1 MESKLDF
8 DLKTFLNTKPLSV
21 PEAREKLAVPDTFY
35 LSQFENK
42 SANENQT
49 DEKIAEKTEADGIIT
64 EMTGLSIKDQPKTD
78 ELAAKQNDN
87 GHSNE
92 NNLNQPMAKVLKQ
105 LSYDAAHKYINHRVS
120 IAPMLDITNT
130 HYRTFARLMTSYSML
145 YTEMIHCD
153 TILNSKFV
161 DAYLTFDPVQHP
173 VVLQLG
179 GSNPEHLAKAAKLAV
194 DKYGYDEI
202 NLNCGCPS
210 PRVTCGSFGACLM
223 KEPELVVECI
233 NAIKAVVKV
242 PVHIKCRLGVDEHD
256 SYEFAR
262 NFIATISAKT
272 NMDHFIIHARK
283 AFLKGLNP
291 KENRTVPPLKY
302 DYVYQLAADFPHV
315 NFSIN
320 GGIKTIPEMR
330 GLLERGD
337 LLGCM
342 IGRVAY
348 ENIWTLAKIDRD
360 IFGAKGPGYSRR
372 EVLLAYGQYCDDAMK
387 QNPAINYMTLIKP
400 MLSLF
405 TGEKGATLFRRLL
418 SERHHYEAEGSVA
431 GVINKL
437 IKEMESINIGALDE
451 RVQ

>member
-1 MESKLDF
+1 MESKSNF
-8 DLKTFLNTKPLSV
+8 DLEAFLNTKPLTV
-21 PEAREKLAVPDTFY
+21 IEAREKFSAPDTFY
-35 LSQFENK
+35 TSQFQPKETHDNHPAETP
-42 SANENQT
+42 S
-49 DEKIAEKTEADGIIT
+49 EKTDTDKITTEIAD
-64 EMTGLSIKDQPKTD
+64 LSIKDQHKSDETTEIPK
-78 ELAAKQNDN
+78 DN
-87 GHSNE
+87 SHPIEHNTT
-92 NNLNQPMAKVLKQ
+92 QTMAKLFKQ

-130 HYRTFARLMTSYSML
+130 HYRTFARLLTSYSIL

-161 DAYLTFDPVQHP
+161 DAYLSFDPVQHP

-179 GSNPEHLAKAAKLAV
+179 GSNPDHLAKAAKLAV
-194 DKYGYDEI
+194 EKYGYDEI

-223 KEPELVVECI
+223 KEPELVSECI
-233 NAIKAVVKV
+233 NAIKAVVSV

-262 NFIATISAKT
+262 NFIATLSSKT

-283 AFLKGLNP
+283 AYLKGLNP

-302 DYVYQLAADFPHV
+302 DYVYQLATDFPHI

-320 GGIKTIPEMR
+320 GGIKTIAEMR
-330 GLLERGD
+330 GLLERGN

-348 ENIWTLAKIDRD
+348 ENIWTLAKVDKD
-360 IFGAKGPGYSRR
+360 IFGVQGPGYSRR
-372 EVLLAYGQYCDDAMK
+372 EALLAYGQYCDNALK
-387 QNPAINYMTLIKP
+387 LNPSLNYSTLIKP

-405 TGEKGATLFRRLL
+405 TGEKGATLFRRFL
-418 SERHHYEAEGSVA
+418 SERNHFEEEGSVA
-431 GVINKL
+431 GVIAKL
-437 IKEMESINIGALDE
+437 IKEMEAVNIEALDE
-451 RVQ
+451 RV

>member
-1 MESKLDF
+1 MENKSTF
-8 DLKTFLNTKPLSV
+8 DLIEFLGTKPLSV
-21 PEAREKLAVPDTFY
+21 FEARKKHSVPDTFY
-35 LSQFENK
+35 MNQFQAKE
-42 SANENQT
+42 T
-49 DEKIAEKTEADGIIT
+49 DAQCQSDLHAEKTETDKIT
-64 EMTGLSIKDQPKTD
+64 GEIAGLSLKEDGKLESEPKNSKNSGD
-78 ELAAKQNDN
+78 
-87 GHSNE
+87 SNE
-92 NNLNQPMAKVLKQ
+92 NKPKEAMAKVFKQ
-105 LSYDAAHKYINHRVS
+105 LSYDASHAYINHRLS

-130 HYRTFARLMTSYSML
+130 HYRTFARLLTSHSML

-161 DAYLTFDPVQHP
+161 DAYLSFDPVQHP

-194 DKYGYDEI
+194 DQYGYDEI

-223 KEPELVVECI
+223 KEPELVCECI
-233 NAIKAVVKV
+233 NAIRAVVSV

-256 SYEFAR
+256 TYEFAR
-262 NFIATISAKT
+262 NFIASISAKT
-272 NMDHFIIHARK
+272 KMDHFIIHARK

-302 DYVYQLAADFPHV
+302 DYVYQLAAEFPHI

-320 GGIKTIPEMR
+320 GGIKTISEMR
-330 GLLERGD
+330 GFLERGD

-360 IFGAKGPGYSRR
+360 IFGVKGPGYSRR
-372 EVLLAYGQYCDDAMK
+372 EVLLAYGHYCDNALK
-387 QNPAINYMTLIKP
+387 HNPSLNYTTLIKP

-405 TGEKGATLFRRLL
+405 TGEKGATLFRRYL
-418 SERHHYEAEGSVA
+418 SERHHFEEEGSVA
-431 GVINKL
+431 GVIRKL
-437 IKEMESINIGALDE
+437 IIEIEKVNTAALDE
-451 RVQ
+451 RVD